1 MTKKRIGLIGAGYV
15 GISLAQQFI
24 KLGYSVK
31 VANSRGP
38 ATLKDFEQ
46 QTGAKA
52 VVLDKIISDID
63 ILFIAIPLKR
73 IPELKPIIDALP
85 DNVIVVD
92 TGNYYPL
99 RDGAI
104 KAIEQGMPDT
114 VWTAQ
119 QLQRPLVKVFNNI
132 IAYENGFIVNSRAK
146 GESGRIALPVSADDP
161 KTKAAVM
168 ELVEDFGYTAYNA
181 GSLAQSWRQ
190 QAGQPAY
197 CTNPTVKELS
207 ILLNKSISQQK
218 ARKNQAKAARMM
230 EKVPSDYPIENLVRA
245 SRLMVGLDIFKP
257 KSWWSLIHLVLVT
270 LRK

>member
-1 MTKKRIGLIGAGYV
+1 
-15 GISLAQQFI
+15 
-24 KLGYSVK
+24 
-31 VANSRGP
+31 
-38 ATLKDFEQ
+38 
-46 QTGAKA
+46 
-52 VVLDKIISDID
+52 
-63 ILFIAIPLKR
+63 
-73 IPELKPIIDALP
+73 
-85 DNVIVVD
+85 
-92 TGNYYPL
+92 
-99 RDGAI
+99 
-104 KAIEQGMPDT
+104 
-114 VWTAQ
+114 Q

-230 EKVPSDYPIENLVRA
+230 E
-245 SRLMVGLDIFKP
+245 
-257 KSWWSLIHLVLVT
+257 
-270 LRK
+270 